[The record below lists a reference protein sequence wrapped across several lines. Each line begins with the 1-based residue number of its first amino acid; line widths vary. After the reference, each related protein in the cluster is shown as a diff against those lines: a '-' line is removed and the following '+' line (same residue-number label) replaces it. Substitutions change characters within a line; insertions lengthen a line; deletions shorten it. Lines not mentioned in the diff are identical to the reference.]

1 MNRRGR
7 ERRRLLLLPQVPG
20 CGPRHWVSFQGR
32 SFVKSGLGLQAAG
45 LTASS
50 LFSGLQEEASK
61 ARKGRGETRPLIPPP
76 HPKEAPPVQNLQ
88 RFSVALSPWPRKGR
102 QTERF
107 RSHGAVLLCML
118 LATGAIYGRARGP
131 GCS

>member
-50 LFSGLQEEASK
+50 LFSGLQEASK
-61 ARKGRGETRPLIPPP
+61 AQKGRGKTRPLTP
-76 HPKEAPPVQNLQ
+76 HTLPKEAPPVQNLQ

-102 QTERF
+102 QIERF

-118 LATGAIYGRARGP
+118 LATGAIY
-131 GCS
+131 

>member
-45 LTASS
+45 LTSSS
-50 LFSGLQEEASK
+50 LFSGLQEASK
-61 ARKGRGETRPLIPPP
+61 ARKERGETRPPHT

-131 GCS
+131 GCW

>member
-76 HPKEAPPVQNLQ
+76 TPQ
-88 RFSVALSPWPRKGR
+88 RGTPCAKPAEILSCSEPMAQKR
-102 QTERF
+102 Q
-107 RSHGAVLLCML
+107 AD
-118 LATGAIYGRARGP
+118 
-131 GCS
+131 

>member
-50 LFSGLQEEASK
+50 LFSGLQEASK
-61 ARKGRGETRPLIPPP
+61 ARKGRGETRPLIPPHTP
-76 HPKEAPPVQNLQ
+76 Q
-88 RFSVALSPWPRKGR
+88 RGTPCAKPAEILSCSEPMAQKR
-102 QTERF
+102 Q
-107 RSHGAVLLCML
+107 AD
-118 LATGAIYGRARGP
+118 
-131 GCS
+131 